1 MPPIAELIQ
10 QGSTNLWVFIPTA
23 ILLGALHGLE
33 PGHSK
38 TMMASFIIAVKGS
51 VAQAALLG
59 LCAAFSHSLIVWAL
73 AAAALQ
79 FGNELIAEQA
89 EPYFM
94 LLSAVVVIGVSI
106 WMFVRTRRD
115 EMAAKARQH
124 APHGGKIINTGH
136 GIVELE
142 VFESGVPPRFRL
154 HAYDNCMAG
163 KGFDDHDTVSI
174 ETLRPDGS
182 MQMFELKPSGM
193 FLESVQEIP
202 EPHEFEAVVLMGHG
216 DHIHRFEVSFS
227 EEDHDHAH
235 GDHHHHGH
243 HHHDV
248 ADDLL
253 GGDGTYQD
261 AHERAHAEDIKRRF
275 VGQKV
280 TTGQIAMFGLTG
292 GLVPCP
298 ASVTI
303 LMICLHLKRFT
314 LGAAMVASFSLGLAI
329 SLVSVG
335 VIAAWGARQVG
346 KRFGNG
352 RFSDLARKMPYF
364 SSGLM
369 AFVAVLMAV
378 QAFIQLAAA

>member
-10 QGSTNLWVFIPTA
+10 QGATNLWVFIPTA
-23 ILLGALHGLE
+23 VLIGALHGLE

-51 VAQAALLG
+51 VGQAALLG

-73 AAAALQ
+73 AAIALK

-89 EPYFM
+89 EPYLM

-106 WMFVRTRRD
+106 WMFMRTRRD
-115 EMAAKARQH
+115 ELAAKAHQH

-142 VFESGVPPRFRL
+142 VFETGVPPRFRL
-154 HAYDNCMAG
+154 HAYDNAMAE
-163 KGFDDHDTVSI
+163 KGFHDHDTVSI
-174 ETLRPDGS
+174 ETLRPDGAK
-182 MQMFELKPSGM
+182 QTFELKASGM
-193 FLESVQEIP
+193 YLESVQDIP
-202 EPHEFEAVVLMGHG
+202 EPHEFEAVLSMGHG
-216 DHIHRFEVSFS
+216 DHIHRFEVSFT
-227 EEDHDHAH
+227 EDDHDHAH
-235 GDHHHHGH
+235 GGDDHGH
-243 HHHDV
+243 HHHHDV
-248 ADDLL
+248 GDDLL
-253 GGDGTYQD
+253 GGDGSYQD

-314 LGAAMVASFSLGLAI
+314 LGAVMVASFSLGLAI

-346 KRFGNG
+346 KRLGND
-352 RFSDLARKMPYF
+352 RFSDFARKMPYF

-369 AFVAVLMAV
+369 ALVAVLMGIQAV
-378 QAFIQLAAA
+378 MQITAN

>member
-1 MPPIAELIQ
+1 MSPIAELIQ
-10 QGSTNLWVFIPTA
+10 QGTTNLWVFIPTA

-51 VAQAALLG
+51 VGQAALLG

-73 AAAALQ
+73 AAAALK

-94 LLSAVVVIGVSI
+94 LLSALVVIGVSI
-106 WMFVRTRRD
+106 WMFARTRRD
-115 EMAAKARQH
+115 ELAAQAHQH
-124 APHGGKIINTGH
+124 APNGGKIINTGH

-142 VFESGVPPRFRL
+142 VFEAGVPPRFRL
-154 HAYDNCMAG
+154 HAYDNIMAA
-163 KGFDDHDTVSI
+163 KIFDSHDTASV
-174 ETLRPDGS
+174 ETLRPDGVK
-182 MQMFELKPSGM
+182 QLFKFQASGM
-193 FLESVQEIP
+193 FLESEQEIP
-202 EPHEFEAVVLMGHG
+202 EPHDFEAVLSMGHG
-216 DHIHRFEVSFS
+216 DHVHRFEVRFS
-227 EEDHDHAH
+227 EDDHGHAH
-235 GDHHHHGH
+235 GHQHSHNIG
-243 HHHDV
+243 
-248 ADDLL
+248 DDLL
-253 GGDGTYQD
+253 GGDKTYQD

-352 RFSDLARKMPYF
+352 RFSDFARKMPYF

-369 AFVAVLMAV
+369 AVVGVLMGM
-378 QAFIQLAAA
+378 QGWMQLAAK